1 MSSTPPPPESVEV
14 NADNLPVMNGTV
26 ADLAHPMETENSVEA
41 SPVDNS
47 HLETDDDVGDD
58 FLSHLEYRKASPTDI
73 LKCVEIVKASTVVF
87 TPPVAGSSSKNALQY
102 RQHHAAPYF
111 RCAMYGYEGQEEH
124 DEEYIIGYITGL
136 RLSRMRDDDDLIDR
150 RPHDPTGP
158 ILAIRSVVIREEYR
172 DRGLGMT
179 MMKQYLQK
187 MQQKNESSLE
197 HPISKIVLLCTQEFL
212 MFYIHCGFSVL
223 RLANTS
229 ETKKDQEGEGN
240 EPPQQLYYLEKLL
253 IPPPAAVYESRRRST
268 DQREFNC
275 FIVDS
280 FAAAPGG
287 GNPAAV
293 VILPAGFDHKVKTKW
308 MQMVAAEFNLAETA
322 FCWPKGTRRRTDSI
336 GSQGDESIASVSG
349 KKESR
354 WNIRYY
360 TPKVEMTLCGHAT
373 LASAAVL
380 YQTLIPKLLLPSTAI
395 VFHASEDV
403 LTMRLAD
410 DETASA
416 RVSRVSMDFPPK
428 PPTELSTRD
437 EKATVRN
444 MLKNAFSTDLE
455 PLFVGLSDMGDILV
469 ELTPE
474 TFNEIGYDSVNY
486 KAFFEWDGYYRGVV
500 ICCVAPPET
509 TEESSVDS
517 TSDEEETS
525 CIQIDFFSR
534 FFCPKAGINEDPV
547 TGSAHCTLGP
557 YFSEK
562 LGKEKVIGRQ
572 MSARSGVVE
581 CYVTP
586 DNITLTGTAIT
597 TMNGR
602 LAM

>member
-1 MSSTPPPPESVEV
+1 MSTTPHPPNSVEV
-14 NADNLPVMNGTV
+14 TVDMPSMLNDIGPDNDIPMESEEEV
-26 ADLAHPMETENSVEA
+26 ADI
-41 SPVDNS
+41 S
-47 HLETDDDVGDD
+47 HVQGEEVSDD
-58 FLSHLEYRKASPTDI
+58 FLAHLEYRKASPTDI
-73 LKCVEIVKASTVVF
+73 LKCVEIVKSSTIIF
-87 TPPVAGSSSKNALQY
+87 TPPIAGSSSKNALQY

-111 RCAMYGYEGQEEH
+111 RCAVYGYEGQEEH
-124 DEEYIIGYITGL
+124 DEDHIIGYITGI
-136 RLSRMRDDDDLIDR
+136 RLPKIREDNDLVSTQ
-150 RPHDPTGP
+150 PHDPTGP

-172 DRGLGMT
+172 DRGLSMA
-179 MMKQYLQK
+179 MVKQYLQK
-187 MQQKNESSLE
+187 IQKENETSLE
-197 HPISKIVLLCTQEFL
+197 HPISKIALLCHQEFL

-223 RLANTS
+223 RLANVS
-229 ETKKDQEGEGN
+229 ETKKEQDGDGS
-240 EPPQQLYYLEKLL
+240 EPPLQLYYLEKLL
-253 IPPPAAVYESRRRST
+253 IPPPAAVYESRRRAA
-268 DQREFNC
+268 DQRELNC

-293 VILPAGFDHKVKTKW
+293 VILPASFDYKLKTKW

-322 FCWPKGTRRRTDSI
+322 FCWPKGTRRRTDSV
-336 GSQGDESIASVSG
+336 GSQGDESVASSSG
-349 KKESR
+349 KKDSH

-360 TPKVEMTLCGHAT
+360 TPVVEMPLCGHAT

-380 YQTLIPKLLLPSTAI
+380 YQTLIPRLLLPSTAI

-410 DETASA
+410 EDTASA
-416 RVSRVSMDFPPK
+416 RVSKVSMDFPPK

-444 MLKNAFSTDLE
+444 MLKSAFSIDLE
-455 PLFVGLSDMGDILV
+455 PLFVGLSQMGDLLV

-474 TFNEIGYDSVNY
+474 AFNEIGYDSVNY
-486 KAFFEWDGYYRGVV
+486 KAFFEWDGYYRGVA
-500 ICCVAPPET
+500 ICCVAPPD
-509 TEESSVDS
+509 TEEQSSVDS
-517 TSDEEETS
+517 TSDEGETS
-525 CIQIDFFSR
+525 ELHIDFLSR

-562 LGKEKVIGRQ
+562 LGKAKVTGRQ
-572 MSARSGVVE
+572 MSARKGVVE
-581 CYVTP
+581 CHVTP